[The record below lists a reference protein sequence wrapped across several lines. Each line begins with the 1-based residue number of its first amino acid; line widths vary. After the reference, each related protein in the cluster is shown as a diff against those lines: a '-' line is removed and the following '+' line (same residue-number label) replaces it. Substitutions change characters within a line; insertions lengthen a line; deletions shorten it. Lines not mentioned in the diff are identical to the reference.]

1 MKVEVIEKSLLGRE
15 LVFVVG
21 KEKVATEK
29 KKIVDEI
36 KKDAVVEGF
45 RKGKVPES
53 IIEVKFADTIKEN
66 LLNRIIPELYYE
78 TIKEKNLN
86 VVVEPSIYEVN
97 LDQEG
102 LKFKIYTEIK
112 PEVVLKKYKGI
123 PVKKRTPEVVTEEEI
138 EKVLNEWEKK
148 PEFSAAIIDPS
159 KRRAWKDKI
168 RGQMEGYNKY
178 KASVQEEQELWEGVM
193 KDVELQV
200 PDKLIQERAARYT
213 EDHFRSLDLKDKTE
227 EERKKIVEE
236 VFEKMKSVAEL
247 DIKKYFILDKISE
260 LEKIEVTP
268 KDVDE
273 RIEKISRSI
282 GEPVTSYK
290 EKLEKAGRI
299 PDIEDEIRIEKT
311 FNFLKENSQSIE
323 KIILPEDAK
332 GR

>member
-15 LVFVVG
+15 LVFVVE
-21 KEKVATEK
+21 KEKVDTEK

-53 IIEVKFADTIKEN
+53 IIEAKFADTIKEN

-123 PVKKRTPEVVTEEEI
+123 PVKKRIPEVVTEEEI
-138 EKVLNEWEKK
+138 EKVLDEWEKK

-236 VFEKMKSVAEL
+236 VFEKMKPVAEL

-282 GEPVTSYK
+282 GEPVTTYK